1 MVGGVCGEER
11 RGVEEMGRGCVWR
24 VTRDQE
30 GEEEELRAVVVASID
45 VVHRLSCLRPVNP
58 IS

>member
-11 RGVEEMGRGCVWR
+11 RGVEEDVTGMCV
-24 VTRDQE
+24 E
-30 GEEEELRAVVVASID
+30 GDKGSEEEEELRAVVVASID